1 MLLASTS
8 IGQSLSSFFAA
19 VGQFFAD
26 LEAVH
31 WGTLA
36 LGLLF
41 FGLNLTLRSRAFFNS
56 LRAAYPASVIK
67 WRRIWGAYFAAVGFN
82 NVVPARGGDMIK
94 LFLAR
99 SSIPGS
105 SYPTV
110 AAAFFVEA
118 VFDVTVGVFVLIFA
132 FTRGVFPKPPDFS
145 KLNSFDIS
153 YLAAHF
159 RFTLFLITALAILAL
174 VAFAVLSV
182 RARAFWVRVR
192 QGMTILSDRPRYL
205 REVASLQ
212 ALGWLCRAAAFWF
225 MLDAFRVG
233 GSVTNVLLV
242 FGVNQ
247 VAGAVPFTPGG
258 AGVQQALLVKVFAT
272 SAPTAVVA
280 AYSVGQQLA
289 IAVVHGA
296 DRPRRGGLH
305 LPLPLVRGSAPRRSC
320 LTRRRAGG
328 GARRGAAG
336 RGPSVRRS
344 SAGPA
349 PPSQP
354 ADALLKPLARLAHE
368 GDGLGE
374 HAGHHRADLLCL
386 GLGVA
391 LQVDPLDGGDRHV
404 DRQLDRVIR
413 PGKFLVALHLFGEFG
428 QAPLQ
433 LLGIAEQISK
443 AAALHTVILAAPKL
457 VRRLPCRCRAK
468 ARSPSSSPARP
479 IGAVASACRRSP
491 AGSSTS

>member
-1 MLLASTS
+1 VPQPFASAS

-19 VGQFFAD
+19 VGQFFSD

-31 WGTLA
+31 WGALT

-41 FGLNLTLRSRAFFNS
+41 FGLNLTLRSRAFYNS

-82 NVVPARGGDMIK
+82 NVVPARGGDLIK

-99 SSIPGS
+99 SSVPGS

-110 AAAFFVEA
+110 AAAFLVEA
-118 VFDVTVGVFVLIFA
+118 VFDVFVGVFVLIFA
-132 FTRGVFPKPPDFS
+132 FTQGVFPKPPDFS
-145 KLNSFDIS
+145 KLDSFDIS

-159 RFTLFLITALAILAL
+159 RFTLFLITALAM
-174 VAFAVLSV
+174 LSV
-182 RARAFWVRVR
+182 RARAFWLRVR
-192 QGMTILSDRPRYL
+192 QGMTILTDRPRYL

-247 VAGAVPFTPGG
+247 VAGAVPLTPGG

-289 IAVVHGA
+289 IAAFTALVGLGA
-296 DRPRRGGLH
+296 VFFIFRFRSFKEVLH
-305 LPLPLVRGSAPRRSC
+305 
-320 LTRRRAGG
+320 
-328 GARRGAAG
+328 AG
-336 RGPSVRRS
+336 RASR
-344 SAGPA
+344 
-349 PPSQP
+349 
-354 ADALLKPLARLAHE
+354 DAE
-368 GDGLGE
+368 
-374 HAGHHRADLLCL
+374 RAAERA
-386 GLGVA
+386 GVA
-391 LQVDPLDGGDRHV
+391 LGEDGPPYD
-404 DRQLDRVIR
+404 DEPPP
-413 PGKFLVALHLFGEFG
+413 PGRIGELF
-428 QAPLQ
+428 
-433 LLGIAEQISK
+433 
-443 AAALHTVILAAPKL
+443 
-457 VRRLPCRCRAK
+457 
-468 ARSPSSSPARP
+468 
-479 IGAVASACRRSP
+479 
-491 AGSSTS
+491 

>member
-1 MLLASTS
+1 VPHQLASLLASAS
-8 IGQSLSSFFAA
+8 IGQSLSSFFDA
-19 VGQFFAD
+19 VGQFFGD

-31 WGTLA
+31 WGALL

-82 NVVPARGGDMIK
+82 NVVPARGGDIIK

-118 VFDVTVGVFVLIFA
+118 VFDVCVGVLVLIFA
-132 FTRGVFPKPPDFS
+132 FTQGVFPKPPDFS
-145 KLNSFDIS
+145 KLDSFDIS
-153 YLAAHF
+153 YLAANF
-159 RFTLFLITALAILAL
+159 RFTLFLITALAIGAL
-174 VAFAVLSV
+174 IAFAMLSV
-182 RARAFWVRVR
+182 RARAFWTRMR
-192 QGMTILSDRPRYL
+192 QGLTILSDRPRYL

-247 VAGAVPFTPGG
+247 VAGAVPLTPGG
-258 AGVQQALLVKVFAT
+258 AGVQQALLVKVFAS

-289 IAVVHGA
+289 IAAFTALVGLGA
-296 DRPRRGGLH
+296 VFFIFRFRSFKEVLH
-305 LPLPLVRGSAPRRSC
+305 AGRASRDAERAAE
-320 LTRRRAGG
+320 RAG
-328 GARRGAAG
+328 
-336 RGPSVRRS
+336 VLLDEDED
-344 SAGPA
+344 
-349 PPSQP
+349 PPYEP
-354 ADALLKPLARLAHE
+354 P
-368 GDGLGE
+368 
-374 HAGHHRADLLCL
+374 
-386 GLGVA
+386 
-391 LQVDPLDGGDRHV
+391 DPLGGGSRG
-404 DRQLDRVIR
+404 L
-413 PGKFLVALHLFGEFG
+413 
-428 QAPLQ
+428 
-433 LLGIAEQISK
+433 
-443 AAALHTVILAAPKL
+443 
-457 VRRLPCRCRAK
+457 RA
-468 ARSPSSSPARP
+468 RY
-479 IGAVASACRRSP
+479 
-491 AGSSTS
+491 